1 MMLSRIQNQLNSV
14 TSYLLVFLFT
24 YTALSKIIDHETFKS
39 AILQSPLIKNEAT
52 AISWLIPGLEILIV
66 IMLLSY
72 RLRNVGL
79 LMSLLLMTMFTGYI
93 VYMIL
98 FVPHLPCSC
107 GGVIQQLSW
116 SNHVWFN
123 CVFIILI
130 TTVLFSSNKHKL
142 FIAINRTSRKPV

>member
-1 MMLSRIQNQLNSV
+1 MMSRILNQLHSV

-24 YTALSKIIDHETFKS
+24 YTALSKIIDHESFKS
-39 AILQSPLIKNEAT
+39 SILQSPLIKNQAT

-66 IMLLSY
+66 IMLLFC
-72 RLRNVGL
+72 RLRNIGL
-79 LMSLLLMTMFTGYI
+79 LISLLLMTMFTGYI
-93 VYMIL
+93 IYMIS

-123 CVFIILI
+123 CAFIVLI
-130 TTVLFSSNKHKL
+130 ITVLFSSYKDKL